1 MRVRCDY
8 THMGHM
14 SDCVLS
20 TEPPS
25 LEIELPND
33 TTVRVTGRG
42 CKAVSLRSHRSI
54 HRSDQRDVAIENPN

>member
-1 MRVRCDY
+1 
-8 THMGHM
+8 MGHM

-33 TTVRVTGRG
+33 VTVHVPGRG
-42 CKAVSLRSHRSI
+42 CKTASLRSHRSI
-54 HRSDQRDVAIENPN
+54 HRSDQCDVAIENPN